1 MVASDVSRDD
11 VFVFMPH
18 QIIIKMV
25 GKPTY
30 PGMKKR
36 KKLMNANLTAV
47 KTPQTW
53 GRRKGHIGHL
63 QDPVVFHARN
73 GAAYNPPKTA
83 PLPYLLI
90 PQGATTAAREEF

>member
-1 MVASDVSRDD
+1 
-11 VFVFMPH
+11 MPH
-18 QIIIKMV
+18 QIIDKMV

-36 KKLMNANLTAV
+36 KMNANLIAV

-53 GRRKGHIGHL
+53 GRGKGHLGLL

-73 GAAYNPPKTA
+73 GVAYNPPAAA
-83 PLPYLLI
+83 PLPYPVI
-90 PQGATTAAREEF
+90 PQGATTAAREDLRATNKVETFDWDRY